1 MTIPPSMDDMDKRTK
16 ALNYWDLKVREKE
29 LQHELDAIHQAMDE
43 VENGEQ
49 SVNYCQVTPYC
60 D

>member
-1 MTIPPSMDDMDKRTK
+1 MKHDIERATK
-16 ALNYWDLKVREKE
+16 ALNYWDLKMREKA
-29 LQHELDAIHQAMDE
+29 LQAELDAIHQAME
-43 VENGEQ
+43 EEENGIQ

>member
-1 MTIPPSMDDMDKRTK
+1 MDIERTTK
-16 ALNYWDLKVREKE
+16 ALNFWDLKQREKE

-43 VENGEQ
+43 LENGIQ
-49 SVNYCQVTPYC
+49 SVNYCHDPNLSQSTPYC